1 MDIELIRIK
10 QDSIARCI
18 GRIRT
23 KSDLSLEALLDD
35 YDAQDV
41 ITLNLERAI
50 QQACD
55 IGLILLSDA
64 NEPVPGTM
72 RETFA
77 ALRRCGVLTTETA
90 DHMMKAVGFRNTAV
104 HAYQQIDWGI
114 VYSIINERLPDFS
127 DFVREIDSSLDAALN
142 SE

>member
-1 MDIELIRIK
+1 MDTDLIRIK

-23 KSDLSLEALLDD
+23 KSDLSYEALLDD

-55 IGLILLSDA
+55 IALIILA
-64 NEPVPGTM
+64 EGNEPVPESM
-72 RETFA
+72 RGAFE
-77 ALRRCGVLTTETA
+77 ALRRLDVLTPETA
-90 DHMMKAVGFRNTAV
+90 NRMMKAVGFRNTAV
-104 HAYQQIDWGI
+104 HAYQQIDWAI

-127 DFVREIDSSLDAALN
+127 AFVREIDHRIDATENAV
-142 SE
+142 